1 MILTKGSQTYSVE
14 PQLNDLYLVV
24 NVTYSQANRQ
34 GHYSSCQELQT
45 FFNLKDLLWTS
56 LHSE

>member
-14 PQLNDLYLVV
+14 PQFNDLYLVV
-24 NVTYSQANRQ
+24 NVTYNQANTQ
-34 GHYSSCQELQT
+34 GHYSSYQELQT